1 MRGFFC
7 QYSRAMP
14 PSPIQAE
21 KLRPVAATLPPL
33 RTARQRYQ
41 EGAIDF
47 LNVITTQAQVLQS
60 ENDLADSDTQIAT
73 CSSISI
79 APSVG
84 DGRSWMSSMVRM
96 TRRGR
101 RLERDSAPPSG
112 TSDNY
117 HTGLYG
123 GTRSRR
129 PRGAELEI
137 RPYADR
143 RKIRM

>member
-73 CSSISI
+73 FL
-79 APSVG
+79 V
-84 DGRSWMSSMVRM
+84 
-96 TRRGR
+96 
-101 RLERDSAPPSG
+101 
-112 TSDNY
+112 N
-117 HTGLYG
+117 LYRALG
-123 GTRSRR
+123 GGWQIVDVVYGADDT
-129 PRGAELEI
+129 PRQKIGA
-137 RPYADR
+137 R
-143 RKIRM
+143 